1 MIIRFVTMLVF
12 FALVFS
18 CMALTQ
24 AYAQKTLTIDLAS
37 DHVDITTGFNGAN
50 LILYGMK
57 DRPGE
62 IAVVIRGPEKKM
74 TVRKKNRVLGLW
86 MNTEHM
92 DFEGVPAYYDYAL
105 SKTEGL
111 SDAEKKVLFEN
122 GVGLATLVY
131 EPEEAVPE
139 RDRIQSFQQA
149 LIRNKQLNHLFPYE
163 AGGIEFLNDDFF
175 RTTMYLPSNV
185 PRGTYEIETFLFRQ
199 GQIIDRSAT
208 TMMVAPVGLNAQVY
222 DFATQKSFYYG
233 LICIF
238 IAVFAG
244 WLINVIR
251 NK

>member
-1 MIIRFVTMLVF
+1 MTIRFVTMVVLFV
-12 FALVFS
+12 LVFS
-18 CMALTQ
+18 SIGLTQ

-92 DFEGVPAYYDYAL
+92 DFDGVPAYYDYAL
-105 SKTEGL
+105 SKKEGL
-111 SDAEKKVLFEN
+111 SDAEEQVLFEN
-122 GVGLATLVY
+122 GVGLATLIY
-131 EPEEAVPE
+131 EPRDAVPE

-149 LIRNKQLNHLFPYE
+149 LIRNKQLNHLFPME
-163 AGGIEFLNDDFF
+163 AGSIEFLNDDFF

-208 TMMVAPVGLNAQVY
+208 TMMVAPVGLNARVY